1 MAQFLLLIGPTYL
14 IALALL
20 LNWAYGW
27 FDSFLPFTR
36 NLHFRYISGMIFTV
50 FALLMPAAFFL
61 AAGRVQMFVRRVGY
75 MMVVVV
81 IYLSM
86 FVFAATVVLWIV

>member
-1 MAQFLLLIGPTYL
+1 MAQFLLLIGPAYL

-61 AAGRVQMFVRRVGY
+61 AAGRASTCRVSHREASTTACGRT
-75 MMVVVV
+75 
-81 IYLSM
+81 SP
-86 FVFAATVVLWIV
+86 